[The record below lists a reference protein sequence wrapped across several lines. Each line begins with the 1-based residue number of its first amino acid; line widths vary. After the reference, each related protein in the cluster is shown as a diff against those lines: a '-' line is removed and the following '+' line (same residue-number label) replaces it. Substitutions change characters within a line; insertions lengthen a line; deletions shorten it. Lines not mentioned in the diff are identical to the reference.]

1 MLTDL
6 LTAVVFLYV
15 GASLVRG
22 LRRSASSDAR
32 RRMLEIVRGL
42 RVAHFVLA
50 PVVLLGV
57 AVAIG
62 LLWLIPPLRW
72 GWWTA
77 LGGNGNIIF
86 GSTSATQNTVL
97 EWLVP
102 AVFIVL
108 LVPALP
114 LLVEREEIGFRL
126 GAEGWSNGRRFLRGL
141 QFGLLHLIAG
151 IPIAAALALAVG
163 GWAFTAYYLR
173 WYRKGGSPN
182 RGVLESTRLHL
193 AYDIEVV
200 GLVAVLFL
208 TGWA

>member
-6 LTAVVFLYV
+6 LTAVVLLYV

-22 LRRSASSDAR
+22 LRRSATPDAR
-32 RRMLEIVRGL
+32 RRVVEIVRGL
-42 RVAHFVLA
+42 RVTHFLLGPPIFVGVIA
-50 PVVLLGV
+50 VYVVLV
-57 AVAIG
+57 
-62 LLWLIPPLRW
+62 LIPPLRW

-114 LLVEREEIGFRL
+114 VLVEREEIGFRL
-126 GAEGWSNGRRFLRGL
+126 GAEGWSNWRRFTRGL
-141 QFGLLHLIAG
+141 QFGLLHLIVG
-151 IPIAAALALAVG
+151 IPIAAALALSVG
-163 GWAFTAYYLR
+163 GWAFTAFYLR

-182 RGVLESTRLHL
+182 RGLLESTRLHL
-193 AYDIEVV
+193 AYDAEVV
-200 GLVAVLFL
+200 ALVAMVLLF
-208 TGWA
+208 GWT